1 MVIGKRLSYWE
12 GNFSGAMSNF
22 GRVNFSTNGQVP
34 RSSWL
39 RNSYGCSSVLYEI
52 LCIMQP
58 ATEAMLKWTCWIARE
73 YSPLKNPPNHSKIIC
88 STVSLDNIS
97 WRDSL
102 HLRNGGWKLEDSW
115 DDKFRMER
123 CKMVIYL
130 WSEKMGENGE
140 NVDCGMPIF
149 WELTHWTPC
158 QECTERLCS
167 KSARNCFLEK

>member
-1 MVIGKRLSYWE
+1 MRVGRLLSYWE

-22 GRVNFSTNGQVP
+22 GRVNFLTNGQVP

-97 WRDSL
+97 LRDSL
-102 HLRNGGWKLEDSW
+102 PLRNGGWKLEDSW

-123 CKMVIYL
+123 WKMVIYP

-140 NVDCGMPIF
+140 NVDWWDANFLGTNPLNPMPRVLWKTMF
-149 WELTHWTPC
+149 KEC
-158 QECTERLCS
+158 Q
-167 KSARNCFLEK
+167 NCFLEK